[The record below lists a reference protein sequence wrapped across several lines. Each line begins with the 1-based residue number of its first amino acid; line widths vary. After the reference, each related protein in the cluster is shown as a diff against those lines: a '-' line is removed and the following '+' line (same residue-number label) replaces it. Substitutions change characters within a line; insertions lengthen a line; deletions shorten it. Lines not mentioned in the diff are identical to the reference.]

1 MIIKLKLQ
9 NYNGASPIE
18 TYNSVKDAERYL
30 NEVLY
35 YSNGVNLSSSFTDIV
50 AYDNS
55 TKLSHLMAD
64 AKLYG
69 DGYINVYPNLY

>member
-9 NYNGASPIE
+9 NYNGARPIE

-35 YSNGVNLSSSFTDIV
+35 YRFSAV
-50 AYDNS
+50 
-55 TKLSHLMAD
+55 
-64 AKLYG
+64 YG
-69 DGYINVYPNLY
+69 TGN